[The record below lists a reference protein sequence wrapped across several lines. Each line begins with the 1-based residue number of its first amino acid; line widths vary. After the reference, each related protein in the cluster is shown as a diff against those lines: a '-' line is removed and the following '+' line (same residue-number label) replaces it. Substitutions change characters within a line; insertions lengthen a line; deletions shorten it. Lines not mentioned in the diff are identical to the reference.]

1 MINEEK
7 MDKIGK
13 LLLIITNISRKNKI
27 NPEFALT
34 NAAETYINRFEY
46 FENADNADGFV
57 NEDTQS

>member
-1 MINEEK
+1 
-7 MDKIGK
+7 MDKIGN